1 MIPVL
6 VIACNRVTVQRCLDK
21 LIEYRPPGTQ
31 IIVSQDCGH
40 AETAAVISTYASKG
54 VMHIEVGRLHD
65 GQDEYKHVHTSVD

>member
-21 LIEYRPPGTQ
+21 LLEHRPVGTP

-54 VMHIEVGRLHD
+54 VMHIEVR
-65 GQDEYKHVHTSVD
+65 DESIEWHVIRDDAMI